1 MRSKVFFPNQLVKLM
16 LNSDRKLPS
25 NQLAF
30 RVAPS
35 MTKNEIKEHLEK
47 IYELPV
53 EVSACLLR
61 LPAAPS
67 EHLGVRGYAHHYIF
81 LLTPATPAIANQ
93 LSE

>member
-1 MRSKVFFPNQLVKLM
+1 MRSKVFFPNQLIKLM
-16 LNSDRKLPS
+16 THGDAVKKLPA

-53 EVSACLLR
+53 EVRTLQRHSNSTSRRAQPRPPFTASVHACHR
-61 LPAAPS
+61 QPS
-67 EHLGVRGYAHHYIF
+67 E
-81 LLTPATPAIANQ
+81 
-93 LSE
+93 